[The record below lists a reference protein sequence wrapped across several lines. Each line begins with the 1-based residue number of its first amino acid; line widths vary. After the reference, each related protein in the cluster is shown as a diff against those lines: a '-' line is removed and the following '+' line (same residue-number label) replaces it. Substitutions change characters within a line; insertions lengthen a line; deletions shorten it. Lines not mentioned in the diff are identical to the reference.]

1 MSTMSGP
8 ADWRLHAACR
18 HADPELFFP
27 EGTGGPTL
35 LAVDRA
41 KHLCGSCP
49 VRSRC
54 LDWAMDHYAAFG
66 IWGGLT
72 EAERRDLRHALTRTP
87 YQRGSQHATP

>member
-27 EGTGGPTL
+27 EGTGGPAL
-35 LAVDRA
+35 LTVDRA
-41 KHLCGSCP
+41 KHLCGGCP
-49 VRSRC
+49 VQSRC
-54 LDWAMDHYAAFG
+54 LDWAMDHHAAFG
-66 IWGGLT
+66 IWGGRT

-87 YQRGSQHATP
+87 YQRGSQHA